1 MNYGGAFTYMFS
13 QEGWVRK
20 FVIAIAMFFVPVLG
34 PIVLTGWA
42 LDILRNLQQGA
53 PDPLPEWTGD
63 DFARWLGR
71 GMGLSVAVVT
81 FMLPAMAVIFALYAC
96 GIIVASQA
104 GSDIVFMCLGCVFL
118 IVYAIV
124 GLGAQVVAVRYASTD
139 RLDVGLDY
147 AQTFNLV
154 MANIAP
160 LLIIVVLMFVMGIVI
175 TILTPL
181 SLGLI
186 MFVAPTYLILVMAF
200 FGAELSKLPGFTE

>member
-13 QEGWVRK
+13 QEDWVKK
-20 FVIAIAMFFVPVLG
+20 FVIGIAMFFIPVLG
-34 PIVLTGWA
+34 PIVLSGWA
-42 LDILRNLQQGA
+42 LDVLRNLQQGE

-71 GMGLSVAVVT
+71 GMGLSVSVLT
-81 FMLPAMAVIFALYAC
+81 FMLPVIAVILALFTC
-96 GIIVASQA
+96 GAIAASQA
-104 GSDIVFMCLGCVFL
+104 GDIVFMCLSCLFL
-118 IVYAIV
+118 IMYAIA

-147 AQTFNLV
+147 AKTFNLV

-160 LLIIVVLMFVMGIVI
+160 LLIIVVLMFIMGIIVA
-175 TILTPL
+175 ILTPL

-186 MFVAPTYLILVMAF
+186 IFFAPTYIILVMAF
-200 FGAELSKLPGFTE
+200 FGAELAKLPGFTE